1 MATLLITGATGYL
14 GSRIV
19 LDALSQGHAVRIL
32 ARAGSDPWRLA
43 MVLPQ
48 LRRFDLQGPDDAF
61 MMGQALSGMGEA
73 DAVVHCATAY
83 GRKEESEAEIYA
95 TNRDFPVYLLTAAAQ
110 AGVGHFVNTDTV
122 LPAAAGPYAAA
133 KVAFRQAAQAQAQT
147 GGIKMTNLALEHFF
161 GPGDDITK
169 FPVWVT
175 RSCLTAGEELNL
187 TDGTQLRDFIF
198 IDDIVAAYRTVLSR
212 PKPTQWEAWRVGSG
226 APVSIRAFVETIHV
240 LSGSDARLNFGA
252 VPSRA
257 EPPHDACFIDLAQ
270 AGLGWAPQRSLVDGV
285 RALIASERAA
295 LKDAGP

>member
-43 MVLPQ
+43 KVLPQ
-48 LRRFDLQGPDDAF
+48 LRRFNLQGPDDAF
-61 MMGQALSGMGEA
+61 TMGQALSGMGEA

-83 GRKEESEAEIYA
+83 GRKGESEAEIFA
-95 TNRDFPVYLLTAAAQ
+95 TNCDFPVCLLTAAAQ
-110 AGVGHFVNTDTV
+110 VGVGHFVNTDTV
-122 LPAAAGPYAAA
+122 LPATAGPYATA
-133 KVAFRQAAQAQAQT
+133 KVACRLEAQAQAQT
-147 GGIKMTNLALEHFF
+147 GRVKVTNLALEHFF

-175 RSCLTAGEELNL
+175 RTCLTTGAELNL
-187 TDGTQLRDFIF
+187 TNGTQLRDFIF
-198 IDDIVAAYRTVLSR
+198 IDDLVAAYRTVLSR
-212 PKPTQWEAWRVGSG
+212 PKSTRWAAWRVGSG
-226 APVSIRAFVETIHV
+226 APVSIRTFVETIHK

-257 EPPHDACFIDLAQ
+257 EPPHDACFADLAQ
-270 AGLGWAPQRSLVDGV
+270 AGLGWAPQCSLIDGL
-285 RALIASERAA
+285 RALVASERKA
-295 LKDAGP
+295 LASP